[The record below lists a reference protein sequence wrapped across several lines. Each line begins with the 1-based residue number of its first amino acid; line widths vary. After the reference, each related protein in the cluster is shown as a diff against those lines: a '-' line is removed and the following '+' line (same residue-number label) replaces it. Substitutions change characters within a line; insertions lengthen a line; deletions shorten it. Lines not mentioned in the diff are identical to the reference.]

1 MRYYILDDNTAMTDV
16 LEDIITDKDLGEIAG
31 TETDPLIAVDDIVR
45 LEPDIVLV
53 DFMMSGMDGIK
64 LVEKVKERRP
74 DISFV
79 MISKVNDKSI
89 VQRAYDA
96 GVEFFINKP
105 VSIVEV
111 ERVLG
116 NVAERIRMKEMMN
129 SIRCMFDNAHLVQP
143 AYKGAAEPENKKAKS
158 MDCRNIDILLSEL
171 GLLGESGVKD
181 IRLICS
187 YAADNNRV
195 YDKSILGKVAEEE
208 SDNVR
213 NVEQRVRRA
222 IRKGLTNAAQ
232 AGLEDIS
239 SDKFTIYA
247 NYVYDYSAL
256 RDEMNCISKGTGSGG
271 RISIS
276 RFIEGLLL
284 YDSNM

>member
-31 TETDPLIAVDDIVR
+31 TETDPLIAVDEIVR

-53 DFMMSGMDGIK
+53 DIMMSGMDGIK

-111 ERVLG
+111 
-116 NVAERIRMKEMMN
+116 
-129 SIRCMFDNAHLVQP
+129 
-143 AYKGAAEPENKKAKS
+143 
-158 MDCRNIDILLSEL
+158 
-171 GLLGESGVKD
+171 
-181 IRLICS
+181 
-187 YAADNNRV
+187 
-195 YDKSILGKVAEEE
+195 
-208 SDNVR
+208 
-213 NVEQRVRRA
+213 
-222 IRKGLTNAAQ
+222 
-232 AGLEDIS
+232 
-239 SDKFTIYA
+239 
-247 NYVYDYSAL
+247 
-256 RDEMNCISKGTGSGG
+256 
-271 RISIS
+271 
-276 RFIEGLLL
+276 
-284 YDSNM
+284 